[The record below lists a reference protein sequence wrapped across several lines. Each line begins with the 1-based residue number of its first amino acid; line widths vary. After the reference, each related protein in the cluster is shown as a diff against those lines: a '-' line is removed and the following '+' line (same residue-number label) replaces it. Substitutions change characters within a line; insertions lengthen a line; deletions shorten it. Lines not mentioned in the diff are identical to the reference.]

1 MTRAKTRLCFLIRQ
15 LNEGGAQR
23 QIVELVKGLD
33 QPHHAVTVVSLYSG
47 GRFSADVAHLPHVS
61 YFSLAKHGRWD
72 VVPFLYR
79 LVCKMRCLRPDV
91 IHGYLPAANVLC
103 ITLKPFLPRM
113 RTVWGIRASVMDW
126 AQYDWLDR
134 LLFQLQR
141 VLARF
146 VDLIIV
152 NSNAGRDYH
161 VARGFP
167 ASKIVVIPNGIDT
180 HVFVPNGEER
190 QRVRTQWGITDKEK
204 LIGFVAR
211 LDPMKDHSTFLHAAA
226 LLTRSH
232 AELRFV
238 CVGDGPPSYRDQLL
252 ELTKRLQL
260 ADRIIWERWRTDM
273 PAIYNALDIATL
285 CSYYGEGFPNVIGEA
300 MACGVPCVATEVGD
314 SAYIVGDTGVI
325 VRSRDP
331 EALANAWQLMLRR
344 RGAEGP
350 QLGERARCRII
361 REFDREKLAKRT
373 LDALEKVL

>member
-1 MTRAKTRLCFLIRQ
+1 MTQAKTRLCFLIRR

-79 LVCKMRCLRPDV
+79 LVCKMRRLRPDV

-204 LIGFVAR
+204 LIGFVGIRATALAR
-211 LDPMKDHSTFLHAAA
+211 CWWSNGEYKS
-226 LLTRSH
+226 
-232 AELRFV
+232 EI
-238 CVGDGPPSYRDQLL
+238 
-252 ELTKRLQL
+252 ELTYNVHACKVVLRDCECKTLFFRL
-260 ADRIIWERWRTDM
+260 
-273 PAIYNALDIATL
+273 
-285 CSYYGEGFPNVIGEA
+285 GGNV
-300 MACGVPCVATEVGD
+300 
-314 SAYIVGDTGVI
+314 
-325 VRSRDP
+325 
-331 EALANAWQLMLRR
+331 L
-344 RGAEGP
+344 
-350 QLGERARCRII
+350 
-361 REFDREKLAKRT
+361 
-373 LDALEKVL
+373 VL